1 MACSCFKGNG
11 DVVHKCDINVL
22 GTSGIITDKSNVK
35 KKSLLEVAGNNK
47 MEKNNEKDGIAELVI
62 IIFSL
67 TIQ

>member
-11 DVVHKCDINVL
+11 EVVHKCDINVL

-47 MEKNNEKDGIAELVI
+47 MEKTNK
-62 IIFSL
+62 S
-67 TIQ
+67 

>member
-1 MACSCFKGNG
+1 MACTCFKGNG

-22 GTSGIITDKSNVK
+22 GTSGSITDKAGVK
-35 KKSLLEVAGNNK
+35 QESLLKVAGNSK
-47 MEKNNEKDGIAELVI
+47 MEKNNGTDRNAELVI